1 MANKSY
7 RGRNRPAFK
16 MQRSVAVLGMRGVGK
31 STVCSK
37 LAAHWNAKLISVDD
51 EIVKINGKT
60 IDKVV
65 KEFGWPYFREQEY
78 KVLQQV
84 VENKEIVLLDPG
96 GGILENSDGKISKE
110 KIDILTEKFFIL
122 YMTMEQHL
130 LKERVESVRESKNR
144 PGLPGD
150 PTFEELYQRR
160 HEANTNIAD
169 TIVDISYLTPAE
181 SVDRIHQLIHGK
193 ILKTV

>member
-1 MANKSY
+1 MGNKSK
-7 RGRNRPAFK
+7 RRRNRPAFK

-37 LAAHWNAKLISVDD
+37 LAGLWQAKLVSVDD
-51 EIVKINGKT
+51 EIIKSNGKT

-78 KVLQQV
+78 SVLQQV
-84 VENKEIVLLDPG
+84 VANKEIVLLDPG
-96 GGILENSDGKISKE
+96 GGILETSDGKISKE
-110 KIDILTEKFFIL
+110 KIDILKENFFIL

-130 LKERVESVRESKNR
+130 LKERVELLREVKNR
-144 PGLPGD
+144 PALPGK
-150 PTFEELYQRR
+150 PGFAELYQRR
-160 HEANTNIAD
+160 HEANKNTAD

-181 SVDRIHQLIHGK
+181 SAERIHQLIYGK